1 MPTPENRLRLLRLL
15 LRAGASV
22 LVTAFAAM
30 LLPVDWMAATHE
42 WLGMGEF
49 PRRPVVDYLAR
60 SVAGLYGFHG
70 ILLFIVAQDPVKY
83 RTIVS
88 YLAFMNAAFG
98 LMMIAV
104 DLHAGL
110 PWFWTLAE
118 GPSLLLIG
126 ILLAALNGP
135 AAKSTGAR
143 SSIERGTVPSP

>member
-1 MPTPENRLRLLRLL
+1 M
-15 LRAGASV
+15 
-22 LVTAFAAM
+22 AFLAM

-49 PRRPVVDYLAR
+49 PRQPVVDYLAR

-83 RTIVS
+83 RSIVT

-98 LMMIAV
+98 LMMTAV

-110 PWFWTLAE
+110 PVLWTAVE
-118 GPSLLLIG
+118 GPSLVVIGMLIG
-126 ILLAALNGP
+126 FLNRQAP
-135 AAKSTGAR
+135 R
-143 SSIERGTVPSP
+143 SSARTSLMESESTTSAMRS